1 MKRIVLALVALTFSA
16 SSVMAEDIDNY
27 DNYGNVMNDPVSQSS
42 SYSAP
47 ETWIDNHGSVLLDEV
62 SNNRGID
69 SDIQVGDS
77 ESGLFETDA
86 ESAF

>member
-1 MKRIVLALVALTFSA
+1 MKRIAFALVALTFSA
-16 SSVMAEDIDNY
+16 SAVMAENIDNY
-27 DNYGNVMNDPVSQSS
+27 GSVLQDQVSQSS

-47 ETWIDNHGSVLLDEV
+47 ETWIENHGSVLLDQV
-62 SNNRGID
+62 ANNRGID
-69 SDIQVGDS
+69 SEVQVGDS

>member
-1 MKRIVLALVALTFSA
+1 MKRIALALVALTFSA
-16 SSVMAEDIDNY
+16 STVMAEDIDNY
-27 DNYGNVMNDPVSQSS
+27 GTVMNDPVSQSS

-47 ETWIDNHGSVLLDEV
+47 ETWIDNHGSVLLDQV

-86 ESAF
+86 